1 MAVGLVLDAMRVH
14 DLSSQG
20 SGCKRVEPPHV
31 QAEVFVWRHY
41 ELMRP
46 AAAVVSFLVRR
57 SVGADYLIK
66 EVSRESEKWLG
77 LWVRQTDRLQGFAV
91 VFTRFSLA

>member
-46 AAAVVSFLVRR
+46 AAAVVSLLGTSFGWCRLFNQRGEQGEREMARLV
-57 SVGADYLIK
+57 G
-66 EVSRESEKWLG
+66 
-77 LWVRQTDRLQGFAV
+77 QTD
-91 VFTRFSLA
+91 